1 MGSMAPSPTPDLLPH
16 IIASRA
22 ASTPSRVFAITPRS
36 RSLDDGF
43 AETTYAEVG
52 RAIDRFAWWLDE
64 NLGGKAEKD
73 AFPTVI
79 EKRKD
84 DTEPSHWQPKVYSGW
99 TVVVSISKTFADRFS
114 PQVLIPLTQNSF
126 EAHLNLVEKTD
137 ANTLIGAGEGL
148 AIWEKVKEHKP
159 DVEILVM
166 PELDELLRGE
176 PVEPYPFT
184 KTWEEARLDPIHVNH
199 TSGTTGLPK
208 PITNANVW
216 AISLLRDCALI
227 SQGRQLALAS
237 LARRKI
243 LAFMPPE
250 WIVGLLLQLHMP
262 VYMDLIPVLLPIT
275 APRPLTADYVDRVH
289 QLAPR
294 DVDSGFYVPDLLK
307 QLVKTPSHVAHMQ
320 HLSTIFFGG
329 AALDKSAGDALAAFA
344 VVQPVMGATEIGAM
358 PLLATDP
365 ADRCEDWD
373 WYGFDLAHY
382 SGVRMRPYADDLHEM
397 VIERVPGERE
407 VQIIFNVL
415 PPGEQEYHTKDL
427 FREHAAKKGRW
438 KFAGRTDD
446 FVKLASMTK
455 FSAGHVEVLLDRHP
469 LVRDTVVGGD
479 GRKEPFVL
487 VQLQESEGQ
496 RAREE
501 VLADIWPVFEEANAL
516 IAEEIRLRKEMVLFA
531 TPDRPFRKAGKGTIN
546 RRATVADYEDEIRR
560 MYERVGSEA

>member
-1 MGSMAPSPTPDLLPH
+1 MRIPTKHIGDADSTSPEH
-16 IIASRA
+16 
-22 ASTPSRVFAITPRS
+22 
-36 RSLDDGF
+36 
-43 AETTYAEVG
+43 
-52 RAIDRFAWWLDE
+52 
-64 NLGGKAEKD
+64 K
-73 AFPTVI
+73 
-79 EKRKD
+79 
-84 DTEPSHWQPKVYSGW
+84 
-99 TVVVSISKTFADRFS
+99 
-114 PQVLIPLTQNSF
+114 
-126 EAHLNLVEKTD
+126 LNLPS
-137 ANTLIGAGEGL
+137 A
-148 AIWEKVKEHKP
+148 
-159 DVEILVM
+159 
-166 PELDELLRGE
+166 
-176 PVEPYPFT
+176 
-184 KTWEEARLDPIHVNH
+184 
-199 TSGTTGLPK
+199 GLPK

-262 VYMDLIPVLLPIT
+262 VYMDLIPVLLPTT

-516 IAEEIRLRKEMVLFA
+516 VAEEIRLRKEMVLFA

-546 RRATVADYEDEIRR
+546 RRATLADYEDEIRR